1 VRILVLVKRVPA
13 TGGRIVLT
21 EDGRSIDT
29 RFLGFVVSPH
39 EECAVEEA
47 VRLIEAGGGEAVVLT
62 LGPAEA
68 ADQLR
73 DALAIGIDRAVL
85 LETDGADWDPLAT
98 AAALT
103 DAIRGLEATGGPFDL
118 ILAGNE
124 SADSGG
130 YQVAVRIAVALDRPI
145 VTGIKS
151 LDVRDGTATA
161 RRQVPGGAEVF
172 ALPLPAVVAV
182 REGINLPRYPS
193 VPGRLRAR
201 KKDIEKVF
209 PERRAG
215 GPELI
220 RLALPV
226 EQEQNVEILGEG
238 PEAAPRV
245 VEVMRELG
253 VL

>member
-1 VRILVLVKRVPA
+1 MRILACVKRVPA
-13 TGGRIVLT
+13 TGGRIVLGD
-21 EDGRSIDT
+21 DGRTIDT

-39 EECAVEEA
+39 EGCAVEEA
-47 VRLIEAGGGEAVVLT
+47 IRLIEANGGESVVLT

-73 DALAIGIDRAVL
+73 DALAVGVDRAVH
-85 LETDGADWDPLAT
+85 LETDGSDWDPQAT
-98 AAALT
+98 AAAIT
-103 DAIRGLEATGGPFDL
+103 DAVRDLEAAGGPFDL
-118 ILAGNE
+118 ILMGNE

-130 YQVAVRIAVALDRPI
+130 YQVDVRLAVALDRPI
-145 VTGIKS
+145 VTGIKA
-151 LDVRDGTATA
+151 LEVKDGVATA
-161 RRQVPGGAEVF
+161 RRQVPGGADVF
-172 ALPLPAVVAV
+172 ELPLPAVVAV

-201 KKDIEKVF
+201 KKEIERVV
-209 PERRAG
+209 PQRRAG

-226 EQEQNVEILGEG
+226 EQEQHVEILGTG
-238 PEAAPRV
+238 PEAATRV